1 MNNVADTGCV
11 FVIMLLA
18 AAVMIGFAL
27 RECST
32 ADEPEPQQI
41 GSSWTLETPS

>member
-18 AAVMIGFAL
+18 TAVMIGFAL

-32 ADEPEPQQI
+32 NDEPERQI